1 MLSKQKITGGGSLTS
16 EERHIIYYRI
26 SAVGNDPR
34 NDSDAPIVNCERND
48 NDTQMANGIIYIFL
62 NETNGDRI
70 FILLFHFVFFFNSQ
84 KNQMSHILMQIPK
97 HQAVLTHVWVS

>member
-16 EERHIIYYRI
+16 EERHIISSPVYEDLVLKLGI

-70 FILLFHFVFFFNSQ
+70 FILLFHFVFF
-84 KNQMSHILMQIPK
+84 
-97 HQAVLTHVWVS
+97 